1 MAWKKEKREQAPALQ
16 AQVKYSTNKGYVK
29 PFFAVFLGGRRAVP
43 RSVGARVAIS
53 FHSPNNDPVVPAP
66 MPFALRVSDFD
77 FRVCNSEVPP
87 CPKPSSSLQSALPS
101 AALIK
106 VRSAPRAPTISPLSP
121 SRKRSRASPAS
132 PPRKL
137 TT

>member
-1 MAWKKEKREQAPALQ
+1 MSSPFLRFFGGGRQAP
-16 AQVKYSTNKGYVK
+16 S
-29 PFFAVFLGGRRAVP
+29 
-43 RSVGARVAIS
+43 SVGARVAIS

-87 CPKPSSSLQSALPS
+87 CPKPSLSLPSALPS
-101 AALIK
+101 GAPTK

-121 SRKRSRASPAS
+121 SRKRSRASRAS
-132 PPRKL
+132 TPRKL
-137 TT
+137 TTRSEEHTSELQSRFDL